1 MSGAFARYAVLAVGS
16 AVTAEFLLG
25 DQYLSG
31 GSPAGQLAE
40 LVLYV
45 AYYGSA
51 AVVIREVA
59 RRSGRGWPTMLL
71 LALAFAVVE
80 EALLTQSLFNPD
92 YLGLHKLSFGYLPAL
107 GIGLPWT
114 IFVLTLHDVWSIA
127 TPIAVAE
134 SVFPERDPW
143 LGPKRV
149 AGLAGLYVVTG
160 ALLCVGS
167 MAATTFRPST
177 AQLVVS
183 VCVALAAV
191 AAAFGMPR
199 PGSDVGA
206 PAESPVSRRG
216 LVGLVV
222 AFVCLSVFQLGHEAG
237 PPWFACTVML
247 VALAALGAFVLRW
260 RFPAGGLGA
269 GAVLV
274 YVWVGLAN
282 AAEHGAG
289 AVAEQV
295 VIVTLVLAALAAFA
309 VHRHRLE
316 RGVVSERTT
325 TPIG

>member
-1 MSGAFARYAVLAVGS
+1 MLAVGS

-51 AVVIREVA
+51 AVVIRELA

-71 LALAFAVVE
+71 LAFAFGVVE
-80 EALLTQSLFNPD
+80 EGLLTQSLFNPD

-114 IFVLTLHDVWSIA
+114 IFVLTLHVVWSIA

-134 SVFPERDPW
+134 AVFPERGPW
-143 LGPKRV
+143 LGPTRV
-149 AGLAGLYVVTG
+149 AGLAALYLVTG

-167 MAATTFRPST
+167 MAVTTFRPSS

-183 VCVALAAV
+183 VGVALAAV
-191 AAAFGMPR
+191 AAAFGMR
-199 PGSDVGA
+199 RAGSDDNPL
-206 PAESPVSRRG
+206 PASPVSRAGLAG
-216 LVGLVV
+216 LVA
-222 AFVCLSVFQLGHEAG
+222 AFVGLSVFHLGHEVG
-237 PPWFACTVML
+237 PAWFACTVMV
-247 VALAALGAFVLRW
+247 VALAALGAAVLRW
-260 RFPAGGLGA
+260 RFPAGGLGV

-282 AAEHGAG
+282 AAEHGPG

-295 VIVTLVLAALAAFA
+295 VLVALVLGALVAFA
-309 VHRHRLE
+309 VHRHRLDV
-316 RGVVSERTT
+316 GAVSARTT